1 MGKTAIVFIDG
12 NNWYHNS
19 KALMIK
25 PSHIDFKKL
34 SKFICD
40 HFKFTLKEPIRYYNS
55 VPSIVDG
62 NLKYHSHMEFLSS
75 LEKDGI
81 KVITRKLQRSS
92 TREVIKEKRDIIGS
106 LDLCDTCKPLVIQ
119 NCDEC
124 IGNVKMKEKGI
135 DVEMAVDV
143 IRKCIIEKE
152 CDCCVLITGDAD
164 FIPAMQLIK
173 NNSGK
178 EAVTSS
184 VRGGYSNK
192 LREGKFRYLILKKND
207 IANFCLKD
215 YKKFKKR
222 K

>member
-1 MGKTAIVFIDG
+1 MDKTAIVFIDG

-19 KALMIK
+19 KSIIK

-34 SKFICD
+34 SKFICN
-40 HFKFTLKEPIRYYNS
+40 HFKFILKEPIRYYNS
-55 VPSIVDG
+55 VPSIADG
-62 NLKYHSHMEFLSS
+62 DLTYYQHMSFLSG
-75 LEKDGI
+75 LEEDGI
-81 KVITRKLQRSS
+81 KIITRKLQRSS
-92 TREVIKEKRDIIGS
+92 TKEVIKEKSDIIRS
-106 LDLCDTCKPLVIQ
+106 LDLCEVCKPLVIQ

-124 IGNVKMKEKGI
+124 IGNIKMKEKGI

-143 IRKCIIEKE
+143 IRKCIIGNE

-173 NNSGK
+173 NNPGK

-184 VRGGYSNK
+184 VRCGYSNK
-192 LREGKFRYLILKKND
+192 LREGNFRYLILKKND
-207 IANFCLKD
+207 VVNFCLKD
-215 YKKFKKR
+215 YKKFKK